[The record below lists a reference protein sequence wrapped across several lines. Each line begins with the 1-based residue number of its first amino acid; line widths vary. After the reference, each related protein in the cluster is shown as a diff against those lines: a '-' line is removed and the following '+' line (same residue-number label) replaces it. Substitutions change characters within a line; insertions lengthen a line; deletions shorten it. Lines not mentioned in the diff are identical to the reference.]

1 MVHRDIQRSYS
12 APVDEWVLQLTGIER
27 RARFCERS

>member
-1 MVHRDIQRSYS
+1 MVHRYIQRSHP
-12 APVDEWVLQLTGIER
+12 APVDGRVLQLTGIER